1 MQLLKSE
8 KFIAEYNDFKQR
20 LSMVTDKRMK
30 DEIDGLII
38 TLVAEI
44 RCIDQYH
51 QSLIMGGKVSSLIDD
66 SRDKIRD
73 LRKKIDRRLK
83 DCEKSG
89 LFMNQQKT

>member
-1 MQLLKSE
+1 
-8 KFIAEYNDFKQR
+8 
-20 LSMVTDKRMK
+20 MVTDKRMK